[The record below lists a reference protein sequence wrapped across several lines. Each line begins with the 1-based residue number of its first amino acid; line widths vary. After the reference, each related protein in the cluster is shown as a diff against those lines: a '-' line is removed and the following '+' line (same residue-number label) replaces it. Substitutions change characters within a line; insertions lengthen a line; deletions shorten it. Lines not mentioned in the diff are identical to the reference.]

1 MKRVGRCKPSHSYCP
16 QWRWA
21 PHNNLTSMNTFLIHS
36 QTRKSG
42 YSFEINSQQQAVKV
56 KKIHYVDPNLDAVKY
71 LTLPDARKFYKLLK
85 QEEHEKFGDF

>member
-1 MKRVGRCKPSHSYCP
+1 
-16 QWRWA
+16 
-21 PHNNLTSMNTFLIHS
+21 MNTFLIHS

-85 QEEHEKFGDF
+85 QEENEKFGDF